1 MEIDFKTGKVIYT
14 NNLNENTEQI
24 RQSLEELKIKDSIEE
39 PVFSKTVHQN
49 LKYGR
54 LKYMFYCFLLI
65 MDGLI
70 GVISLGQTQSIM
82 ANKYLLSDY
91 VMGDYGAD
99 RPNSS

>member
-1 MEIDFKTGKVIYT
+1 MDIDFKTGKVTY
-14 NNLNENTEQI
+14 NVEMDELKE
-24 RQSLEELKIKDSIEE
+24 SFEELKIKDSIEE
-39 PVFSKTVHQN
+39 SVFSKTIHKN

-54 LKYMFYCFLLI
+54 LKYIFYCFLLI
-65 MDGLI
+65 MDGLV

-91 VMGDYGAD
+91 IMGDYDAN

>member
-1 MEIDFKTGKVIYT
+1 MKIDPYTGKVYYEHYT
-14 NNLNENTEQI
+14 SPIITDN
-24 RQSLEELKIKDSIEE
+24 LKIEEPTLRIEE

-54 LKYMFYCFLLI
+54 LKFMFYCFLLM
-65 MDGLI
+65 MDGLV

-91 VMGDYGAD
+91 VMGDYDAD
-99 RPNSS
+99 RQNSR